1 MNLMVSAKK
10 KYLRLPALAV
20 VILLA
25 IFCAGSCREIQ
36 PEIPE
41 GYKAVERQGWPA
53 PQVYDDDPLHPANR
67 WYQRS
72 FAPRDQL
79 GRILDLP
86 RQEGPSRLQDPSH
99 LDRAEIRA
107 LLAAIE
113 TDPPVSPEG
122 RLRCHRDLLAQAE
135 YWSKEA
141 PPLADLHRKTAGALA
156 PLKKSP

>member
-1 MNLMVSAKK
+1 MASAKK
-10 KYLRLPALAV
+10 KYLRFCALAV

-25 IFCAGSCREIQ
+25 FFSAGSCREIQ

-41 GYKAVERQGWPA
+41 GYQAVERQGWPP
-53 PQVYDDDPLHPANR
+53 PQIYDDDPLHPANR

-86 RQEGPSRLQDPSH
+86 RQEDPSRLQDPSH

-107 LLAAIE
+107 LLGAIKA
-113 TDPPVSPEG
+113 DPPMSAEG
-122 RLRCHRDLLAQAE
+122 RLRCSRDLLGQAE

-141 PPLADLHRKTAGALA
+141 PALAELHRKTARGLA
-156 PLKKSP
+156 PQQKSP

>member
-1 MNLMVSAKK
+1 MVSAKK
-10 KYLRLPALAV
+10 KYLRLSALAG

-41 GYKAVERQGWPA
+41 GYKAVEMPGWPA
-53 PQVYDDDPLHPANR
+53 LQVYDDDPLHPANR

-107 LLAAIE
+107 LLVAIE
-113 TDPPVSPEG
+113 ANPPPSPEG
-122 RLRCHRDLLAQAE
+122 RLRCRRDLLAQAE